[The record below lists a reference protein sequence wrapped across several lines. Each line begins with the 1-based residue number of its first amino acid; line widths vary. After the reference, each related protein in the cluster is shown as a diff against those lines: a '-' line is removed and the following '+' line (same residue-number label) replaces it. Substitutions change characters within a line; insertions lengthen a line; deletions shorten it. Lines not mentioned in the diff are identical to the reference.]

1 VRVVIN
7 DRKTPVNS
15 GNATVGYKAQVVSVS
30 DYYSFGSE
38 IAERTYDPVKPNYRF
53 GFNKHERLDEV
64 YGKGNV
70 WNFGDYGYDAR
81 LGRRW
86 NVEPNIRKYPW
97 MSSYAVFGDNPL
109 KYADWDGMDAIG
121 IVQGNQIIIKSTI
134 YIVGDG
140 ATKEKA
146 AEMQKQIMGYWGK
159 DFTYKDESGKE
170 YKVKFDIQ
178 VRTINPGGNNPVDAS
193 TNFVRL
199 VDKSQLK
206 YTDGRSYVSE
216 SWYGV
221 WAKDENSTVYAHETG
236 HFLGFDDLY
245 YSVSEDK
252 AENYEGVDEEEL
264 MGKVGSTRGRGKV
277 TQEDVNAI
285 AKFVLE
291 NQKNGKAVIDYD
303 NFTLRNHNEMKKKK
317 EIKDDNYEK
326 NK

>member
-1 VRVVIN
+1 
-7 DRKTPVNS
+7 
-15 GNATVGYKAQVVSVS
+15 VGYKAQVVSVS

-38 IAERTYDPVKPNYRF
+38 IAERSYDPVKPNYRF

-86 NVEPNIRKYPW
+86 NVEPNIKKYPW
-97 MSSYAVFGDNPL
+97 MGSYAVFGNNPV

-178 VRTINPGGNNPVDAS
+178 VRTINPGGNNPIDAS

-199 VDKSQLK
+199 VDESKGEFTSE
-206 YTDGRSYVSE
+206 VSGKGVTAG
-216 SWYGV
+216 WYGR
-221 WAKDENSTVYAHETG
+221 WGNDESAQIYAHETG
-236 HFLGFDDLY
+236 HFLGFEDLY
-245 YSVSEDK
+245 YTTNKKGVK
-252 AENYEGVDEEEL
+252 IVENYKGVDENEL
-264 MGKVGSTRGRGKV
+264 MGKAAADGYPVKPKV
-277 TQEDVNAI
+277 TQKDIDKI
-285 AKFVLE
+285 AKYVLS
-291 NQKNGKAVIDYD
+291 NQKDHQTIIKARGMPV
-303 NFTLRNHNEMKKKK
+303 RN
-317 EIKDDNYEK
+317 EK
-326 NK
+326 NLSEKNEK